1 MIVMRPGDA
10 NEVVEAWKA
19 IMPMKHNPVALV
31 LSRQA
36 LPTIDRT
43 KYAAAWGVAKGG
55 YILGDAPGGKPEVIL
70 IGTGSEL
77 SLCLSAYEK
86 LTADGIRARVVSLPC
101 TELFDK
107 QDEAYK
113 NSVLPSSVRARVSV
127 EAGSVFGWERYV
139 GLDGVI
145 IGMTTFGASAPAKD
159 LFKKFGFTVD
169 HVIQAAKQA
178 LAKNKK

>member
-1 MIVMRPGDA
+1 M
-10 NEVVEAWKA
+10 
-19 IMPMKHNPVALV
+19 V

-43 KYAAAWGVAKGG
+43 KYAAASGTAKGG
-55 YILGDAPGGKPEVIL
+55 YILGDAQGGKPEVIL

-77 SLCLSAYEK
+77 SLCVSAYEK
-86 LTADGIRARVVSLPC
+86 LTAEGVRARVVSMPS
-101 TELFDK
+101 TDIFDV
-107 QDEAYK
+107 QDEVYK
-113 NSVLPSSVRARVSV
+113 NSVLPPSVRARVSV
-127 EAGSVFGWERYV
+127 EAAAIFGWERYV

-145 IGMTTFGASAPAKD
+145 IGMTTFGASAPARD